1 MGMEDIN
8 VRQIRKVL
16 GYTQNGFADAMGVS
30 PRTLWAWEH
39 GTQVPKSKIRIMLDM
54 LKQAGYDVQ
63 AYERQL
69 SIANDV
75 EEPANNVGIPLLPV
89 NAIGGYVNDDDVS
102 IMEYECERIMSPI
115 RGAELAVRVSGDSM
129 YPRYPNGSM
138 VFIRKHDPNIFIE
151 WGSYYVVN
159 TTNGTIIKRITDG
172 DDNTITCSSV
182 NPNFKDF
189 KVARSEIRA
198 MYKILGCFNPE

>member
-1 MGMEDIN
+1 MEDSIN
-8 VRQIRKVL
+8 VRQIRKFL
-16 GYTQNGFADAMGVS
+16 DLTQDMLAEKLGVS
-30 PRTLWAWEH
+30 KNTIWNWENDK
-39 GTQVPKSKIRIMLDM
+39 TPIPSDKASVLLTMM
-54 LKQAGYDVQ
+54 N
-63 AYERQL
+63 
-69 SIANDV
+69 SI
-75 EEPANNVGIPLLPV
+75 NNNGKDEQSVMLLPI
-89 NAIGGYVNDDDVS
+89 NAIGGYTNDDDVS
-102 IMEYECERIMSPI
+102 VMEYECERIMSPI

-129 YPRYPNGSM
+129 YPRFPNGSM

>member
-1 MGMEDIN
+1 MEDSIN
-8 VRQIRKVL
+8 VRQIRKFL
-16 GYTQNGFADAMGVS
+16 DLTQDMLAEKLGVS
-30 PRTLWAWEH
+30 KNTIWNWENDK
-39 GTQVPKSKIRIMLDM
+39 TPIPSDKASVLLTMM
-54 LKQAGYDVQ
+54 N
-63 AYERQL
+63 
-69 SIANDV
+69 SI
-75 EEPANNVGIPLLPV
+75 NNNGKDEQSVMLLPI
-89 NAIGGYVNDDDVS
+89 NAIGGYTNDDDVS
-102 IMEYECERIMSPI
+102 VMEYECERIMSPI

>member
-1 MGMEDIN
+1 MELPN
-8 VRQIRKVL
+8 VRRIRR
-16 GYTQNGFADAMGVS
+16 S
-30 PRTLWAWEH
+30 
-39 GTQVPKSKIRIMLDM
+39 LDM
-54 LKQAGYDVQ
+54 TQEELAKKLNVHVNT
-63 AYERQL
+63 
-69 SIANDV
+69 IANW
-75 EEPANNVGIPLLPV
+75 EKGANIPYVKLCELEKLTESNLESSYESKPLKEKNGNEVLLLPV
-89 NAIGGYVNDDDVS
+89 SAIGGYTNDDDVS
-102 IMEYECERIMSPI
+102 VMEYECERIMSPI

>member
-1 MGMEDIN
+1 MEDSIN
-8 VRQIRKVL
+8 VRQIRKFL
-16 GYTQNGFADAMGVS
+16 DLTQDMLAAKLGVS
-30 PRTLWAWEH
+30 KNTIWNWENDK
-39 GTQVPKSKIRIMLDM
+39 TPIPSDKASVLLTMM
-54 LKQAGYDVQ
+54 N
-63 AYERQL
+63 
-69 SIANDV
+69 SI
-75 EEPANNVGIPLLPV
+75 NNNGKDEQSVMLLPI
-89 NAIGGYVNDDDVS
+89 NAIGGYTNDDDVS
-102 IMEYECERIMSPI
+102 VMEYECERIMSPI